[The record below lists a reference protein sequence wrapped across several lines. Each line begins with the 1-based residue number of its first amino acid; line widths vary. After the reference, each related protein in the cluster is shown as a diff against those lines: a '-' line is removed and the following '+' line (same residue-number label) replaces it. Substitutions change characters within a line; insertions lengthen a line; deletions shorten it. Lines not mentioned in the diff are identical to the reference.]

1 MTRILDRLV
10 VASFLKLFAATAL
23 GSPLLFILGDAT
35 ERLDNYLD
43 RGATWADIGVAYV
56 YMYPKFVLWAIP
68 IAALVA
74 AVFTIH
80 NMTNHREIVAAKAGG
95 ISFYRIVAPLVVLG
109 AMLAVGAYGLSDLVP
124 TTNRLAAEKLGE
136 RQSRK
141 AWRTYFVYQTEDG
154 RSLSV
159 RRLTQEEGHMTG
171 GVLLEQEGRGA
182 DEPSTHIQAR
192 EARWDSAA
200 GWWTLY
206 DGRLRYLYPEGPV
219 RSFQFDSLRAT
230 SLTER
235 PEELLEEPRDEEEMT
250 YAQMDRLARIMRRSG
265 GDPGGLLV
273 EKEQRR
279 ALTVATLIIILFGAP
294 LATSSKRGGTAYG
307 IGISL
312 GSTLAYIG
320 LFKLTGAAGAAGSL
334 SPVVAGWLPNAVFL
348 VAGLVLLARVR
359 T

>member
-10 VASFLKLFAATAL
+10 ARSFIKLFSATAL
-23 GSPLLFILGDAT
+23 GAPLLFILGDVT
-35 ERLDNYLD
+35 ERLDRYLD
-43 RGATWADIGVAYV
+43 RGATGADIALAYV
-56 YMYPKFVLWAIP
+56 YMYPKFVLWAFP

-95 ISFYRIVAPLVVLG
+95 ISFYRIIAPLVILG
-109 AMLAVGAYGLSDLVP
+109 AVLAVGAYYLSDLVP

-141 AWRTYFVYQTEDG
+141 AWRNYFVYQTADG
-154 RSLSV
+154 QSLSV
-159 RRLTQEEGHMTG
+159 RRLSNEEKRLY
-171 GVLLEQEGRGA
+171 GVVMERKGRDSG
-182 DEPSTHIQAR
+182 DPDTHVQAR
-192 EARWDSAA
+192 EAVWDSIQ
-200 GWWTLY
+200 GWTFLE
-206 DGRLRYLYPEGPV
+206 GRFRYLHPGGSV
-219 RSFQFDSLRAT
+219 QSFRFDSLRVRGI
-230 SLTER
+230 TER
-235 PEELLEEPRDEEEMT
+235 PEELLEEPRDDEEMT
-250 YAQMDRLARIMRRSG
+250 YAEMDRLARIMRRSG
-265 GDPGGLLV
+265 GDPSELLV

-312 GSTLAYIG
+312 GSTIAYIG

-334 SPVVAGWLPNAVFL
+334 SPLAAGWLPNVAFL
-348 VAGLVLLARVR
+348 IAGLVLLWRVR